1 MSEYKTL
8 LEWKN
13 ASKLFAIMEER
24 LPSTLVFF
32 HVETFLDYFSLCSK
46 SNAFN
51 LRNYFTEKKKYPQ
64 EKCNSRT
71 MLVHVILG
79 NVNRSFAL
87 QEYSFE
93 EYLIPVV
100 WLDVVYCAD
109 IGIRIDMEFFKRHGN
124 IFS

>member
-1 MSEYKTL
+1 
-8 LEWKN
+8 
-13 ASKLFAIMEER
+13 
-24 LPSTLVFF
+24 
-32 HVETFLDYFSLCSK
+32 
-46 SNAFN
+46 
-51 LRNYFTEKKKYPQ
+51 
-64 EKCNSRT
+64 

-79 NVNRSFAL
+79 NVKRSFAL